1 VKSVCLE
8 RYGRDV
14 IEVLVTRTLVEQA
27 LKKQQQTVTQADL
40 DAEIARAATQMGFTK
55 ADGTADTAA
64 WLDRVTREEKVPM
77 RHYMEDVV
85 WPTVALKKLVGG
97 VSVSQEDLDKAFAAT
112 FGPRAKCRIIVLDSQ
127 RRAQEVW
134 QMARQNPAPE
144 HIATLAETY
153 SADPT
158 TRSLRGEVP
167 PIQRWGGQPTL
178 EREAFALKPGE
189 LSGVVQVADRFM
201 VIYCEGFTEAAKVS
215 FAEVRNELYDD
226 IFEKKQRIEMG
237 RHFTHLRE
245 SAAIDNFVAGTS
257 QSPTQAARAGGPAGA
272 GLPPTTLTKT
282 EAADLAKP
290 RAGSAKAAQGVVPAG
305 HQAPVQK

>member
-1 VKSVCLE
+1 
-8 RYGRDV
+8 
-14 IEVLVTRTLVEQA
+14 
-27 LKKQQQTVTQADL
+27 
-40 DAEIARAATQMGFTK
+40 
-55 ADGTADTAA
+55 
-64 WLDRVTREEKVPM
+64 
-77 RHYMEDVV
+77 
-85 WPTVALKKLVGG
+85 
-97 VSVSQEDLDKAFAAT
+97 
-112 FGPRAKCRIIVLDSQ
+112 VLDSQ

-134 QMARQNPAPE
+134 QMARQNPTAE

-201 VIYCEGFTEAAKVS
+201 VIFCEGFTEAAKVS

-245 SAAIDNFVAGTS
+245 SATIDNFVAGTS
-257 QSPTQAARAGGPAGA
+257 QSPTQAARAGGTGVTGMPA
-272 GLPPTTLTKT
+272 TTLSKT

-290 RAGSAKAAQGVVPAG
+290 RAGSAKAAQGVVPAV

>member
-1 VKSVCLE
+1 
-8 RYGRDV
+8 
-14 IEVLVTRTLVEQA
+14 
-27 LKKQQQTVTQADL
+27 
-40 DAEIARAATQMGFTK
+40 
-55 ADGTADTAA
+55 
-64 WLDRVTREEKVPM
+64 
-77 RHYMEDVV
+77 
-85 WPTVALKKLVGG
+85 
-97 VSVSQEDLDKAFAAT
+97 
-112 FGPRAKCRIIVLDSQ
+112 
-127 RRAQEVW
+127 
-134 QMARQNPAPE
+134 MARQNPTPE

-201 VIYCEGFTEAAKVS
+201 VIYCDGFTEPAKVA

-226 IFEKKQRIEMG
+226 IFEKKQRVEMA

-245 SAAIDNFVAGTS
+245 SASIDNFLAGTS
-257 QSPTQAARAGGPAGA
+257 QSPTQPSRAGGPGGTGMPA
-272 GLPPTTLTKT
+272 TTISKA

-290 RAGSAKAAQGVVPAG
+290 RMGSVKPAPGVVPAA
-305 HQAPVQK
+305 HQAPLQK